1 MPTITIRLDN
11 DLLEK
16 INQSK
21 GENTVS
27 AYCKTLISDSL
38 NNPVH
43 DVHIS
48 KENEN
53 IKIEL
58 QHKTDMLKMCTER
71 TQDLKRQ
78 IEDMEET
85 KGLLIH
91 EIEDWKKISNNILYP
106 TQEEINKKSWWQFW
120 K

>member
-11 DLLEK
+11 ELLEK

-21 GENTVS
+21 GDNTVS
-27 AYCKTLISDSL
+27 AYCKTLIADSL

-48 KENEN
+48 EENEN

-71 TQDLKRQ
+71 VQDLQNQVGFLQFEFQKVSRINEQ
-78 IEDMEET
+78 LLLTPSPQEIT
-85 KGLLIH
+85 K
-91 EIEDWKKISNNILYP
+91 KN
-106 TQEEINKKSWWQFW
+106 WWQFW

>member
-1 MPTITIRLDN
+1 MPTITIRLDD

-16 INQSK
+16 INQSRGDK
-21 GENTVS
+21 TVS
-27 AYCKTLISDSL
+27 GYCKTLIADNL

-58 QHKTDMLKMCTER
+58 EHKTDMLKMCTER
-71 TQDLKRQ
+71 VQDLQNQVGFLQLEFQKVNRINEQ
-78 IEDMEET
+78 
-85 KGLLIH
+85 LLLTPSH
-91 EIEDWKKISNNILYP
+91 
-106 TQEEINKKSWWQFW
+106 EEINKKSWWQFW